1 MGSPVEFPLRAWR
14 RPVRYGL
21 LLWLAVMMWFPA
33 TGGLVMLHVGRAL
46 ALLGGT
52 AFAGGV
58 IAWILHKDHRE
69 IPAGSLRLDPSR
81 LTFTARLGAALELRP
96 ADVRDLLDEP
106 SAGALMIRR
115 KSGPPSVIIDP
126 ARLGVPVAV
135 VKAAVAAWVAE
146 AGDDF
151 GAAFANETARAQERN
166 ARRMKVMRW
175 CGILAAAC
183 AALRLAAMLVEGK

>member
-46 ALLGGT
+46 ALLGGRPSPAASSPGFST
-52 AFAGGV
+52 KTIARSGRQPSPRPVEAHVHGAPRRRHRAAPGGRPRPV
-58 IAWILHKDHRE
+58 RRTDCWRAHD
-69 IPAGSLRLDPSR
+69 PA
-81 LTFTARLGAALELRP
+81 E
-96 ADVRDLLDEP
+96 V
-106 SAGALMIRR
+106 
-115 KSGPPSVIIDP
+115 GPPSVIIDP